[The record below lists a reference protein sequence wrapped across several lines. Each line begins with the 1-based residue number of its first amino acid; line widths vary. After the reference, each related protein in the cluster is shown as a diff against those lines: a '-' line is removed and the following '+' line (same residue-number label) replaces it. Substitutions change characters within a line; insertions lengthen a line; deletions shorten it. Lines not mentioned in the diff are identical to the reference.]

1 MNNLHHLMYDKF
13 HSFSVAK
20 LVVSK
25 IKEKYWKLSME
36 GVKLFAES
44 DF

>member
-1 MNNLHHLMYDKF
+1 MYDKF